1 MGSIANRRMRL
12 ASFDN
17 WRINRDCV
25 IFALIGYLSIFMPW
39 SFVFDAPSHRLI
51 DFCFSSSIYSNLLA
65 VLALLCLIGTLL
77 NFITPLGAFLQLPFP
92 AIMTFGCLSSPYCP
106 IILFLA
112 MIGIPV
118 NLFSALLVI
127 RSIFKPKFI
136 GNSTPPRNV
145 KERLL
150 TFCIVPEH
158 PKIPCAGTLQE
169 AAKRDYRKWMPI
181 FGIALLYISIIVL
194 LLPKIFS
201 LRLSPYDES
210 SFILYLYA
218 ISVASCASI
227 GSFLIITT
235 LWMAAFRIEDK
246 IIAPSAGDKI
256 IASSAGALLIISSF
270 IGIVDSLSYVGLF
283 SLILH
288 YFSYLLMLNLIAA
301 FLFLFGLIGG
311 ALSRKRRYWLFSIAG
326 AISVI
331 CASILSLFAENLYG
345 ILTFVLGA
353 IALFLI
359 VLSRKYF
366 RD

>member
-1 MGSIANRRMRL
+1 MRL

-17 WRINRDCV
+17 WRINKDCV

-39 SFVFDAPSHRLI
+39 FLVFDAPSDRLI
-51 DFCFSSSIYSNLLA
+51 DICFGFSIYPNLLA

-77 NFITPLGAFLQLPFP
+77 NFITPLGAYLQLPFP
-92 AIMTFGCLSSPYCP
+92 AILTFGCLSSPYCP
-106 IILFLA
+106 TILFLA
-112 MIGIPV
+112 MIGIQV
-118 NLFSALLVI
+118 NLFSAMLVI

-136 GNSTPPRNV
+136 GNSTPPRNI

-210 SFILYLYA
+210 SFILYFYA

-246 IIAPSAGDKI
+246 T
-256 IASSAGALLIISSF
+256 IASSAGAFLLISSF
-270 IGIVDSLSYVGLF
+270 IGIVVCLLFVGLY
-283 SLILH
+283 SRIDH

-331 CASILSLFAENLYG
+331 CASILSLFAANLYG
-345 ILTFVLGA
+345 ILTFILGA

-359 VLSRKYF
+359 AVSRKYF